1 MKIVLLHT
9 KDAVDGEE
17 DPVLGQIEKALATGG
32 HESRRVMVGIL

>member
-17 DPVLGQIEKALATGG
+17 DPVLGQIEASAAQ
-32 HESRRVMVGIL
+32 RRIMNRGA

>member
-17 DPVLGQIEKALATGG
+17 DPVLGQIEGAL
-32 HESRRVMVGIL
+32 HRRARDAARDGR